1 MTAQASPDT
10 MPLAGIRVLDFSRY
24 IAGPYC
30 AALLGYLGADV
41 IRIEK
46 PGGSEDRYVGP
57 VSDSASAVYLE
68 TGCNKRGMTLDIKH
82 AEARAIVQRL
92 VASAD
97 VVIANMP
104 PGALVRAGLDY
115 ETLCAIKPD
124 IILTTQTGFGHA
136 GPWRDRGGFD
146 GIGQV
151 MSGSAFLSGLPD
163 APARSATPFADF
175 GTAALGA
182 FATLGALYQ
191 RRDTGRGQHVQASLL
206 GTALTFFNPA
216 LIEQAVLG
224 VNRVP
229 SGNRGQTSAPTD
241 IFRTRDGHV
250 LTHVVGNGLFRRL
263 AGVIGEADWLT
274 NPDYASDQSRGE
286 HRDAICARVAAWCA
300 ERSTDDVLDTLAAAG
315 VPAGP
320 VLDLDAAL
328 VHPQATAMNLLSAL
342 DYPDIDKPAPV
353 ARFPL
358 DMSAHTPPQRRAPTV
373 GEHTEDILRELGFD
387 TPAITALR
395 KAGAI

>member
-1 MTAQASPDT
+1 MTARTNPET

-46 PGGSEDRYVGP
+46 PGGSEDRFVGP
-57 VSDSASAVYLE
+57 VSASASAVYLE

-82 AEARAIVQRL
+82 AEARAIVRRL
-92 VASAD
+92 VAGAD

-124 IILTTQTGFGHA
+124 IVLTTQTGFGHV

-151 MSGSAFLSGLPD
+151 MSGSAFLSGTPD

-286 HRDAICARVAAWCA
+286 QRDAICARVAQWCA

-328 VHPQATAMNLLSAL
+328 AHPQAAAMNLLTAL
-342 DYPDIDKPAPV
+342 GYPDIDGAAPV

-358 DMSAHTPPQRRAPTV
+358 DMSAHTPPQQRAPTI
-373 GEHTEDILRELGFD
+373 GEHTEEILRELGFD
-387 TPAITALR
+387 APAITALR
-395 KAGAI
+395 EAGAV

>member
-1 MTAQASPDT
+1 MTDESTTEGALS
-10 MPLAGIRVLDFSRY
+10 GIRVLDFSRY

-46 PGGSEDRYVGP
+46 PGGSEDRFVGP
-57 VSDSASAVYLE
+57 VSASASAVYLE

-82 AEARAIVQRL
+82 AEAAAVVKRL

-104 PGALVRAGLDY
+104 PAALVRAGLDY
-115 ETLCAIKPD
+115 ATLCAIKPD
-124 IILTTQTGFGHA
+124 IILTTQTGFGHV

-151 MSGSAFLSGLPD
+151 MSGSAFLSGTPD
-163 APARSATPFADF
+163 RPARSATPFADF

-191 RRDTGRGQHVQASLL
+191 RRATGRGQHVQASLL
-206 GTALTFFNPA
+206 GTAMTFFNPA

-263 AGVIGEADWLT
+263 AHVIGEQAWLED
-274 NPDYASDQSRGE
+274 PAYANDQSRGDQ
-286 HRDAICARVAAWCA
+286 RDAICARLATWCA
-300 ERSTDDVLDTLAAAG
+300 ERTTQEILDTLAAAG

-328 VHPQATAMNLLSAL
+328 AHPQAAAMNLLTPLA
-342 DYPDIDKPAPV
+342 YPDIATPAPV
-353 ARFPL
+353 ARFPV
-358 DMSAHTPPQRRAPTV
+358 DMSAHRPTQRRAPTI
-373 GEHTEDILRELGFD
+373 GEHTDEILGELGYD
-387 TPAITALR
+387 TAGIGALR
-395 KAGAI
+395 ASGVI